1 MNTNPLIRSSRC
13 ESAHSFKNKLEPI
26 YIGCYFIEK

>member
-1 MNTNPLIRSSRC
+1 MNTNPLIRGSRC

-26 YIGCYFIEK
+26 YIGCHLIEK